1 MGRFSCLSRAVWRG
15 LFDVRALR

>member
-15 LFDVRALR
+15 LFDVRAFR